1 MALSDTHPAASY
13 TRCGKTIVPFN
24 ITETQVT
31 DSETGKLRTQ
41 YEYDEAVVDGQVT
54 KDKLIAAGIAAKY
67 SIEQELA
74 TINNYLADKVKYE
87 AEYTEYQDWR
97 AGVKTMATDT
107 AISAQSQ
114 IAQSWV
120 T

>member
-31 DSETGKLRTQ
+31 DSETGKTRMQ

-67 SIEQELA
+67 SVEQELA

-97 AGVKTMATDT
+97 TDVKTAATSL
-107 AISAQSQ
+107 SASKL
-114 IAQSWV
+114 
-120 T
+120 